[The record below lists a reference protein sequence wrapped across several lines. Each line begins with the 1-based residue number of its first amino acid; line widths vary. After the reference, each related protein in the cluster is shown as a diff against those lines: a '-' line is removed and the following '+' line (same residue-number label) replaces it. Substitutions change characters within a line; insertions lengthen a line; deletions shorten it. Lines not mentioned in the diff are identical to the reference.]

1 MNVGFEKVFLLSN
14 EAVLE
19 TSEVISTYTYRIGI
33 TGAQFSQSAAIGLFN
48 SVVQFALLVLVNF
61 IAGKVSETSLW

>member
-1 MNVGFEKVFLLSN
+1 MKKRIISLLL
-14 EAVLE
+14 AL
-19 TSEVISTYTYRIGI
+19 
-33 TGAQFSQSAAIGLFN
+33 AQFSQSAAIGLFN